1 MNQQQLNPE
10 EILAQFGDQA
20 PAIQQLLQ
28 ALMAPLQNQI
38 NQLQGQLAQVP
49 IGNVQPQPQPHPR
62 EPKVADPPIFSGD
75 RTQVESF
82 LRAVHLCFQL
92 TPSRFPEGDEQRRI
106 LFALGFVREGTAG
119 TWANNLYSTFLDP
132 NQPNPFLTFMEF
144 QRAFERAFGNADRAQ
159 KARTDMATLKMKLG
173 DTVEEYTTSFEALAG
188 HTGYNEAAHVEAYRS
203 GLHHR
208 IVEKIYGDTNGELP
222 VNLAAWKTKARRLDN
237 LHLEYKALQSRI
249 PQTSSGQQKPRSQ
262 FTRAPGFSSTSTT
275 STFTPTP
282 THDAMDVDSHRKTVR
297 CYNCNKFGHIARNC
311 PEPKRF
317 RSIRASDLA
326 EAIRAVLAE
335 TSTSK
340 IEEVAEK
347 PQDFPNGQQ

>member
-1 MNQQQLNPE
+1 MNQQPNPN

-38 NQLQGQLAQVP
+38 NQLQEQLAQVP
-49 IGNVQPQPQPHPR
+49 VANIQPHPHPLPHPR

-82 LRAVHLCFQL
+82 LRAVHICFQL

-106 LFALGFVREGTAG
+106 LFALGFIREGTAG
-119 TWANNLYSTFLDP
+119 TWANNLYRTFLDP
-132 NQPNPFLTFMEF
+132 SQPDPFSTFGEF
-144 QRAFERAFGNADRAQ
+144 QLAFERTFGNADRAQ
-159 KARTDMATLKMKLG
+159 KARTDMAALKMKLG
-173 DTVEEYTTSFEALAG
+173 DTVEEYTTAFEALAG
-188 HTGYNEAAHVEAYRS
+188 LTSYNEAAHIEAYRS

-222 VNLAAWKTKARRLDN
+222 ANLAAWKTKARRLDN
-237 LHLEYKALQSRI
+237 LHLEYKALQIRPS
-249 PQTSSGQQKPRSQ
+249 QTGYSQQKARSPPPRATFSSGLS
-262 FTRAPGFSSTSTT
+262 APPAFSGE
-275 STFTPTP
+275 
-282 THDAMDVDSHRKTVR
+282 AMDVDGHRKSTR

-317 RSIRASDLA
+317 RSIRTAEIA
-326 EAIRAVLAE
+326 EAVRAILAE
-335 TSTSK
+335 TQTPRV
-340 IEEVAEK
+340 EEVAEQPK
-347 PQDFPNGQQ
+347 DFLQSQQ